1 MQPTPVWKPILA
13 GKSPVTKEPGRLW
26 SIGSHRFRYDWAGT
40 YPIIYLRRKENYK
53 ESEF

>member
-26 SIGSHRFRYDWAGT
+26 PIGSHRFRYDRAGT